1 MQTNNMLLPVP
12 FLENMSAQ
20 WVVKMNFTIC
30 ANSVSSVLVCI
41 RFTNK
46 NIYALVF
53 QVHAGTQAEM
63 AG

>member
-1 MQTNNMLLPVP
+1 
-12 FLENMSAQ
+12 
-20 WVVKMNFTIC
+20 MNFTIC